1 MAINRK
7 DVIYF
12 VLTDRFH
19 GVENPRPELREKID
33 KANPKSYPI
42 FNTEVPFSVDI
53 WHFKEEKTNKIKER
67 LSGNANVVP

>member
-1 MAINRK
+1 MTALAGLPLYLDLASVMGLSDSIARHIHVK
-7 DVIYF
+7 
-12 VLTDRFH
+12 RQ
-19 GVENPRPELREKID
+19 
-33 KANPKSYPI
+33 PI